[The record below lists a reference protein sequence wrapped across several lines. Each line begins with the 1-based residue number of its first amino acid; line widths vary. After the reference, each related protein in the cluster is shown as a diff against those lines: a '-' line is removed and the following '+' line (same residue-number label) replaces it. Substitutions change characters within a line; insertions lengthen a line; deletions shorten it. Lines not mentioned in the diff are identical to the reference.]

1 MPRPRQVVPVALTL
15 QLPGE
20 GPLPAQA
27 RAAARGGEPSNVVR
41 AGATRGDRGVHRGRV
56 PRRVHPRARNAAAAA
71 TPWLQAAQPP
81 PAAEVMEAWAGRSL
95 RWGWALGGLIGNT
108 AVHFA
113 HLAFSLGDRGPR
125 RLAPVY
131 ALQPKP
137 GAPTP
142 SRAGP
147 PAPPAGE
154 RAIEAEAAGRVVEFW
169 RCVAADTAAA
179 AEFQTIAR
187 RAGAPAERMGAPW
200 A

>member
-1 MPRPRQVVPVALTL
+1 MPRPRHVVPAALTL
-15 QLPGE
+15 QLPSE

-27 RAAARGGEPSNVVR
+27 RAAARGGVPSNVGR
-41 AGATRGDRGVHRGRV
+41 AGATRGDQVVPRGRV
-56 PRRVHPRARNAAAAA
+56 PRRAHPRAGNAAAAA

-95 RWGWALGGLIGNT
+95 RWRRALGGLIGNT

-113 HLAFSLGDRGPR
+113 RLAFSRGDRGPR
-125 RLAPVY
+125 RLAPVF

-142 SRAGP
+142 SRAAP

-154 RAIEAEAAGRVVEFW
+154 RAREAEAPGRAVEFW

-179 AEFQTIAR
+179 VEFQAIAR